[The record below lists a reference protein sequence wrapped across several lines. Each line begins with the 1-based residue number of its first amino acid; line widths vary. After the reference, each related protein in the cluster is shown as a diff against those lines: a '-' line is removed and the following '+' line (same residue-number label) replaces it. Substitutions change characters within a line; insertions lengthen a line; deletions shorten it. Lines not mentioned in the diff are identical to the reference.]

1 MTSVGWAAALLIT
14 AAGWLLLPV
23 RPDAARYD
31 PVTQATPV
39 GSGRHP
45 AGQPSSPGW
54 HLVLSLT
61 AGLVAGLLVGGGLV
75 GTFLV
80 ATVVAFGT
88 RRFLTRS
95 AGAGDRREHE
105 AATRELPH
113 LIGLLSAGLRAGA
126 APPAALEAACRA
138 LPGPAADLMA
148 DLRPRLVW
156 GADPAEVWADLGDD
170 PVLGPLGR
178 TLARAHETGASVAE
192 GIDALAGN
200 LAAEARATV
209 EDRARAVGVRAAL
222 PLGVCLLPAFLLL
235 GIVPSVAGLVSQL
248 ALG

>member
-1 MTSVGWAAALLIT
+1 MTSVGWAAALLI
-14 AAGWLLLPV
+14 ASAGWLLLPP
-23 RPDAARYD
+23 RPDVARRI
-31 PVTQATPV
+31 QATPSGAV
-39 GSGRHP
+39 VSGRRP
-45 AGQPSSPGW
+45 AGQPSSPRW

-61 AGLVAGLLVGGGLV
+61 AGITAGLLVGGGLV
-75 GTFLV
+75 GTLLV
-80 ATVVAFGT
+80 ATVVAFAT

-95 AGAGDRREHE
+95 AGAADRREHE

-113 LIGLLSAGLRAGA
+113 LIGLLAAGLRSGA

-156 GADPAEVWADLGDD
+156 GTDPAAVWADLGDD

-192 GIDALAGN
+192 GIDVLATH